1 MKQCILQFAWFP
13 LVLLLSMV
21 YFFSGAYMWCV
32 LVLGPLQKNH
42 YAFLSVTTTSFYLY
56 PETWCGCCQY
66 NVFGNFTF
74 SSFILLPCS
83 YRVTLCVSNALI
95 LPCYRYPWSLIMYIS
110 HCKLVLPMD
119 LLSHIYFLL
128 TWIMEFWCWCDDVM
142 DYSYV
147 HISVVLGIVDKLICT
162 INIGWPIKQG
172 SRWL

>member
-1 MKQCILQFAWFP
+1 MHIAICLIPTCVTIKHGF
-13 LVLLLSMV
+13 
-21 YFFSGAYMWCV
+21 FFSGAYMCCVPV
-32 LVLGPLQKNH
+32 LVPLQKIH

-56 PETWCGCCQY
+56 PEAWCGSCQY

-74 SSFILLPCS
+74 SSFILLQCS

-95 LPCYRYPWSLIMYIS
+95 LPCYRYLWSLIMYICR
-110 HCKLVLPMD
+110 CKLVLHMD

-128 TWIMEFWCWCDDVM
+128 TWIMEFWCWCDDVK

-147 HISVVLGIVDKLICT
+147 HISVVFGIVDKLICT